1 MVDLIEPIKAPDAT
15 FSPLSPE
22 APASPTSPESPEAGS
37 FLDVQAEDLK
47 TADTEAEGEV
57 DFFTDILIKA
67 RRKRYE
73 RELESQAAQAN
84 QIFGQDGITVTDTE
98 KFIKAMEDLDGLQEL
113 AERGLGYVDKG
124 YSKSLHN
131 KFDVS
136 FEQAELM
143 NS

>member
-67 RRKRYE
+67 RRKDMN
-73 RELESQAAQAN
+73 ESLN
-84 QIFGQDGITVTDTE
+84 LKRLKQIKYSDKMV
-98 KFIKAMEDLDGLQEL
+98 LQ
-113 AERGLGYVDKG
+113 
-124 YSKSLHN
+124 
-131 KFDVS
+131 
-136 FEQAELM
+136 
-143 NS
+143 